1 MISCDLIRPLA
12 GGGRPEKAVGP
23 GDDQHHISKT
33 TAPCS
38 FKPARPGSHFEVVL
52 NAVGRY

>member
-1 MISCDLIRPLA
+1 MISCGLIGPLA